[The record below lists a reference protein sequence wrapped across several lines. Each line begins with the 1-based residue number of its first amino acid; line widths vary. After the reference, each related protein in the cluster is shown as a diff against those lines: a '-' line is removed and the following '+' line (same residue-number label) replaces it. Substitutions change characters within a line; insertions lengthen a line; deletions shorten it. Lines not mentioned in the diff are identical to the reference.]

1 MKRIVTLLLL
11 LSQGLVFSQNG
22 QAYLIFDKNGKK
34 TSFDQLL
41 KSTEKAEVIY
51 FGELHDDPIAHFL
64 QNEIAHYLKKKSAFA
79 IGAEMFELHQQAGL
93 DSLVASKDFK
103 TFEKNHKLWSNYQT
117 DYKPLLEWAIQNN
130 INYFAS
136 NVTRKY
142 ASQVFK
148 LGIASLDTLSESQK
162 KFMCPLP
169 FPVDTSLSQYQELIK
184 MGMEMHQSG
193 LQFAQAQAIKDAT
206 MGYRIVEQLKNAP
219 KILHLNGAFHTD
231 FFQGIYWYV
240 NYYKPGTKQ
249 LTISTVQ
256 QEDITKLSEEFK
268 GKADFIIVVPNTMTR
283 TM

>member
-1 MKRIVTLLLL
+1 MKKTFLLLTIF
-11 LSQGLVFSQNG
+11 LSTAIFAQQGV
-22 QAYLIFDKNGKK
+22 AYQVFDKNGKK
-34 TSFDQLL
+34 VSFQKLL
-41 KSTEKAEVIY
+41 SSTHSAEVVY

-64 QNEIAHYLKKKSAFA
+64 QNEVARYLFTQSKFA

-93 DSLVASKDFK
+93 DSLFQSKDFK
-103 TFEKNHKLWSNYQT
+103 TFEKNHKLWSNYKT

-148 LGIASLDTLSESQK
+148 SGLSSLDTLSPVEKS
-162 KFMCPLP
+162 FMCPLP

-206 MGYRIVEQLKNAP
+206 MGYCIVEELK
-219 KILHLNGAFHTD
+219 KHT
-231 FFQGIYWYV
+231 QGIALKWR
-240 NYYKPGTKQ
+240 
-249 LTISTVQ
+249 ISYRLFPRNLLV
-256 QEDITKLSEEFK
+256 
-268 GKADFIIVVPNTMTR
+268 R
-283 TM
+283 